1 MSAFAFVNYSRF
13 LTSAGAATAYAYQ
26 NFTINQS
33 RIYGGVTYQF
43 APFAYTLGAGS
54 KGGDR
59 SDSSLIAGLDPISVN
74 LFAEAAEN
82 RYLLEVKTV
91 SLDPETFADDVLVRT
106 ELWRVAQYEMDWHQD
121 LPQPGGA
128 LYPTQKVVLRLS
140 SPLDATKGD
149 IPKRRL
155 STKLVGALP
164 STGSLVIS

>member
-1 MSAFAFVNYSRF
+1 MSTFAFVNYSRF
-13 LTSAGAATAYAYQ
+13 LTSAGAATVYAYQ
-26 NFTINQS
+26 NFSINQT
-33 RIYGGVTYQF
+33 RNYGGATYQF

-59 SDSSLIAGLDPISVN
+59 SDSSLVAGLDPISVN
-74 LFAEAAEN
+74 LFAEAVES

-91 SLDPETFADDVLVRT
+91 SLDPETFADDALIRT
-106 ELWRVAQYEMDWHQD
+106 ELWRVAQYEMDTERVI
-121 LPQPGGA
+121 L
-128 LYPTQKVVLRLS
+128 KLS

>member
-1 MSAFAFVNYSRF
+1 MSTFAFVNYARF
-13 LTSAGAATAYAYQ
+13 LQANGTPTVYAYQ
-26 NFTINQS
+26 NFSINQT
-33 RIYGGVTYQF
+33 RTYDSITYAF
-43 APFAYTLGAGS
+43 APFGYTLGAGS

-59 SDSSLIAGLDPISVN
+59 SDSSLVAGLDQLTVN
-74 LFAEAAEN
+74 LFAEAVES
-82 RYLLEVKTV
+82 RWLLEIKTV

-106 ELWRVAQYEMDWHQD
+106 ELWRIAQYEMD
-121 LPQPGGA
+121 
-128 LYPTQKVVLRLS
+128 TERVVLKLS

>member
-1 MSAFAFVNYSRF
+1 MSSFAFVNYSRF
-13 LTSAGAATAYAYQ
+13 LTSAGVATAYAYQ
-26 NFTINQS
+26 NFSINQP
-33 RIYGGVTYQF
+33 RTYGGVTYQF

-59 SDSSLIAGLDPISVN
+59 SDSSLVAGLDPISVN
-74 LFAEAAEN
+74 LFAEAVED

-91 SLDPETFADDVLVRT
+91 SLDPETFADDALIRT
-106 ELWRVAQYEMDWHQD
+106 ELWRVAQYEMDTERVI
-121 LPQPGGA
+121 L
-128 LYPTQKVVLRLS
+128 KLS

-155 STKLVGALP
+155 TTKLVGALP

>member
-26 NFTINQS
+26 NFTINQP

-106 ELWRVAQYEMDWHQD
+106 ELWRVAQYEMD
-121 LPQPGGA
+121 
-128 LYPTQKVVLRLS
+128 TQKVVLRLS

-164 STGSLVIS
+164 SSGSLVIS

>member
-1 MSAFAFVNYSRF
+1 MSTFAFVNYARF
-13 LTSAGAATAYAYQ
+13 LQASGTPTIYAYQ
-26 NFTINQS
+26 NFSINEP
-33 RIYGGVTYQF
+33 RTYNGVDYAF
-43 APFAYTLGAGS
+43 APFGYTLGAGS

-59 SDSSLIAGLDPISVN
+59 SDSSLVAGLDQLTVN
-74 LFAEAAEN
+74 LFAEAVES
-82 RYLLEVKTV
+82 RWLLEIKTV

-106 ELWRVAQYEMDWHQD
+106 ELWRIAQYEMD
-121 LPQPGGA
+121 
-128 LYPTQKVVLRLS
+128 TERVVLKLS

>member
-1 MSAFAFVNYSRF
+1 MSSFAFVNYSRF
-13 LTSAGAATAYAYQ
+13 LTSAGVATAYAYQ
-26 NFTINQS
+26 NFSINQS
-33 RIYGGVTYQF
+33 RTYGGVTYQF

-59 SDSSLIAGLDPISVN
+59 SDSRLVAGLDPISVN
-74 LFAEAAEN
+74 LFAEAVED

-91 SLDPETFADDVLVRT
+91 SLDPETFADDALIRT
-106 ELWRVAQYEMDWHQD
+106 ELWRVAQYEMDTERVI
-121 LPQPGGA
+121 LN
-128 LYPTQKVVLRLS
+128 LS

-155 STKLVGALP
+155 TTKLVGALP

>member
-1 MSAFAFVNYSRF
+1 MSSFAFVNYSRF
-13 LTSAGAATAYAYQ
+13 LTSAGVATAYAYQ
-26 NFTINQS
+26 NFSINQP
-33 RIYGGVTYQF
+33 RIYSGVTYQF

-59 SDSSLIAGLDPISVN
+59 SDSSLVAGLDPISVN
-74 LFAEAAEN
+74 LFAEAVED

-91 SLDPETFADDVLVRT
+91 SLDPETFADDALIRT
-106 ELWRVAQYEMDWHQD
+106 ELWRVAQYEMD
-121 LPQPGGA
+121 
-128 LYPTQKVVLRLS
+128 TERIVLKLS

-155 STKLVGALP
+155 FTKLVGALP

>member
-1 MSAFAFVNYSRF
+1 MSTFAFVNYSRF
-13 LTSAGAATAYAYQ
+13 LTSAGVATAYAYQ
-26 NFTINQS
+26 NFSINQT
-33 RIYGGVTYQF
+33 RNHGGVTYQF

-59 SDSSLIAGLDPISVN
+59 SDSSLVAGLDPISVN
-74 LFAEAAEN
+74 LFAEAVES

-91 SLDPETFADDVLVRT
+91 SLDPETFADDALIRT
-106 ELWRVAQYEMDWHQD
+106 ELWRVAQYEMDTERVI
-121 LPQPGGA
+121 L
-128 LYPTQKVVLRLS
+128 KLS

>member
-1 MSAFAFVNYSRF
+1 M
-13 LTSAGAATAYAYQ
+13 
-26 NFTINQS
+26 
-33 RIYGGVTYQF
+33 TYQF

-59 SDSSLIAGLDPISVN
+59 SDSSLVAGLDPISVN
-74 LFAEAAEN
+74 LFAEAVED

-91 SLDPETFADDVLVRT
+91 SLDPETFADDALIRT
-106 ELWRVAQYEMDWHQD
+106 ELWRVAQYEMDTERVI
-121 LPQPGGA
+121 L
-128 LYPTQKVVLRLS
+128 KLS

-155 STKLVGALP
+155 TTKLVGALP

>member
-1 MSAFAFVNYSRF
+1 MSSFAFVNYSRF
-13 LTSAGAATAYAYQ
+13 LTSAGVATAYAYQ
-26 NFTINQS
+26 NFSINQS
-33 RIYGGVTYQF
+33 RTYGGVTYQF

-59 SDSSLIAGLDPISVN
+59 SDSSLVAGLDPISVN
-74 LFAEAAEN
+74 LFAEAVED
-82 RYLLEVKTV
+82 RYLLQVKTV
-91 SLDPETFADDVLVRT
+91 SLDPETFADDALIRT
-106 ELWRVAQYEMDWHQD
+106 ELWRVAQYEMDTERVI
-121 LPQPGGA
+121 L
-128 LYPTQKVVLRLS
+128 KLS

>member
-1 MSAFAFVNYSRF
+1 MSTFAFVNYARF
-13 LTSAGAATAYAYQ
+13 LQASGTPTAYAYQ
-26 NFTINQS
+26 NFTINQP
-33 RIYGGVTYQF
+33 RTYATVTYQF
-43 APFAYTLGAGS
+43 APFGYTLGAGS

-59 SDSSLIAGLDPISVN
+59 SDSSLVAGLDQLTVN
-74 LFAEAAEN
+74 LFAEAVED
-82 RYLLEVKTV
+82 RYLLEIKTV

-106 ELWRVAQYEMDWHQD
+106 ELWRVAQYEMD
-121 LPQPGGA
+121 
-128 LYPTQKVVLRLS
+128 TQRVILRLS

>member
-1 MSAFAFVNYSRF
+1 MSTFAFVNYSRF
-13 LTSAGAATAYAYQ
+13 LEADGTPTAYAYQ
-26 NFTINQS
+26 NFSINQP

-74 LFAEAAEN
+74 LFAEAVEE
-82 RYLLEVKTV
+82 RYLLEVKTLA
-91 SLDPETFADDVLVRT
+91 LDPETFADDALIRT
-106 ELWRVAQYEMDWHQD
+106 ELWRVAQYEMD
-121 LPQPGGA
+121 
-128 LYPTQKVVLRLS
+128 TQKVVLRLS

>member
-1 MSAFAFVNYSRF
+1 MSTFAFVNYSRF
-13 LTSAGAATAYAYQ
+13 LEADGTQTVYAYQ
-26 NFTINQS
+26 NFTINQP

-59 SDSSLIAGLDPISVN
+59 SDSSLLAGLDPISVN
-74 LFAEAAEN
+74 LFAEAAES
-82 RYLLEVKTV
+82 RWLLEVKTV
-91 SLDPETFADDVLVRT
+91 SLDPETFADDALVRT
-106 ELWRVAQYEMDWHQD
+106 ELWRVAQYEMD
-121 LPQPGGA
+121 
-128 LYPTQKVVLRLS
+128 TQRVVLRLS